1 MDSREFDI
9 VVVGGGHAG
18 CEAAAVAAR
27 LGVRV
32 ALVTFD
38 VEAIGRLSCNPA
50 IGGLAKGN
58 LVRELDAL
66 GGLMAQ
72 VADASTVQ
80 FRHLNTRKG
89 LAVRSSRAQVDI
101 EIYPKVMQEALG
113 AISNLEIIE
122 DEVVSVTTSC
132 CNEELTVRSV
142 TLGSGLELMCSE
154 VVLTTGTFLSAM
166 LHCGDQTT
174 CGGRVGEGSAMS
186 LGEALNR
193 LGVNLARLKTGTPP
207 RLRADSIDFSKME
220 PQESIGGHFSF
231 TPPAV
236 TLPSITCHMVYT
248 NEKTHDVIRENLQKS
263 AVYGGGITGA
273 GPRYCPS
280 IEDKVVRFPQRGRHL
295 LFLEPEGLNTD
306 RVYVNGLSTSL
317 PKDVQELVLRSIPG
331 LEEAVIEQAGYAV
344 EYDYSDPRQLGHDLQ
359 YKGLRGLYMA
369 GQLNG
374 SSGYEEAAVQGFV
387 AGVCAAHSVLG
398 REPLFLGRDEAY
410 IGVLI
415 DDLVTRG
422 VGGEPYRM
430 FTSRAEHRLSLREDN
445 ADRRLMK
452 VGRELGLINDERWCR
467 FEQKMAAIEG
477 SMAML
482 AQKVSPT
489 LDMVEKF
496 ANNGLG
502 ELKKQSTV
510 EQLLRRPE
518 YSYELLSRVVD
529 LPTLSAEEAEQVETD
544 IKYAGY
550 LKRERVRAE
559 QAKKMAGVSLDGVNF
574 AEVAGL
580 SSEVIQRLFHA
591 SPATLD
597 AASRVPSVT
606 PAAITALALYMSR
619 LTTASKKQSI

>member
-1 MDSREFDI
+1 MGTKEFDI

-18 CEAAAVAAR
+18 CEAAAVAAK

-32 ALVTFD
+32 AMVTFD
-38 VEAIGRLSCNPA
+38 KSAIGRLSCNPA

-72 VADASTVQ
+72 VTDSATIQ

-101 EIYPKVMQEALG
+101 DLYPKAMQKVLG
-113 AISNLEIIE
+113 SVDNLEIIE
-122 DEVVSVTTSC
+122 DEVVSVLTTASDD
-132 CNEELTVRSV
+132 EISISSV
-142 TLGSGLELMCSE
+142 ILGSGDELACRS

-166 LHCGDQTT
+166 LHCGAETT
-174 CGGRVGEGSAMS
+174 LGGRVGEGSAMG
-186 LGEALNR
+186 LGEALR
-193 LGVNLARLKTGTPP
+193 DIGVGLARLKTGTPP
-207 RLRADSIDFSKME
+207 RLRADSIDYSKME
-220 PQESIGGHFSF
+220 PQESVGGHFSF
-231 TPPAV
+231 TPPEKS
-236 TLPSITCHMVYT
+236 LESITCHMVYT
-248 NEKTHDVIRENLQKS
+248 NEQTHEIIRDNLEKS

-295 LFLEPEGLNTD
+295 LFLEPEGLDTD

-317 PKDVQELVLRSIPG
+317 PEDVQLLLLRSIPG
-331 LEEAVIEQAGYAV
+331 LEKAVIEQAGYAV

-359 YKGLRGLYMA
+359 YKGLKGLYMA

-374 SSGYEEAAVQGFV
+374 SSGYEEAAVQGFI
-387 AGVCAAHSVLG
+387 AGVCAAHSTLG
-398 REPLFLGRDEAY
+398 RDPLILGRDEAY

-452 VGRELGLINDERWCR
+452 IGRDLGLVNKERWSR
-467 FEQKMAAIEG
+467 FERKISAIER
-477 SMAML
+477 SIATL
-482 AQKVSPT
+482 SQKVSPT
-489 LDMVEKF
+489 SNMVLRF
-496 ANNGLG
+496 RDAGLG

-518 YSYELLSRVVD
+518 YTYELLSRVLD
-529 LPTLSAEEAEQVETD
+529 LPDLSPEEAEQVETD
-544 IKYAGY
+544 VKYAGY
-550 LKRERVRAE
+550 LQREKVRAA
-559 QAKKMAGVSLDGVNF
+559 QAKKMAGVSLEGVDF
-574 AEVAGL
+574 TEVAGL
-580 SSEVIQRLFHA
+580 SSEVIQRLKGA

-619 LTTASKKQSI
+619 RSAEHQRQVK

>member
-1 MDSREFDI
+1 MDIREFDI

-38 VEAIGRLSCNPA
+38 TKANGRLSCNPA

-66 GGLMAQ
+66 GGVMAQ
-72 VADASTVQ
+72 VTDASTIQ

-101 EIYPKVMQEALG
+101 DLYPKAMQEALG
-113 AISNLEIIE
+113 SIDNLEIIE
-122 DEVVSVTTSC
+122 DEVVSITTNGDEDNLSIS
-132 CNEELTVRSV
+132 SV
-142 TLGSGLELMCSE
+142 GLGSGGELICSA

-166 LHCGDQTT
+166 LHCGDTAT
-174 CGGRVGEGSAMS
+174 LGGRVGEGSAMS
-186 LGEALNR
+186 LGEAMKS
-193 LGVNLARLKTGTPP
+193 LGVKLARLKTGTPP
-207 RLRADSIDFSKME
+207 RLRADSIDFSQME
-220 PQESIGGHFSF
+220 SQESVGGHFSF
-231 TPPAV
+231 SPPDKI
-236 TLPSITCHMVYT
+236 LPSITCHIVYT
-248 NEKTHDVIRENLQKS
+248 NEKTHDIVRENLDKS
-263 AVYGGGITGA
+263 SVYGGGVNSV

-280 IEDKVVRFPQRGRHL
+280 IEDKVVKFPQRSRHL

-306 RVYVNGLSTSL
+306 RIYVNGLSTSM
-317 PKDVQELVLRSIPG
+317 PAYIQELVLRSMPG
-331 LEEAVIEQAGYAV
+331 MENAVIEQAGYAV

-359 YKGLRGLYMA
+359 FKGLKGLYMA

-374 SSGYEEAAVQGFV
+374 TSGYEEAAVQGFI

-398 REPLFLGRDEAY
+398 REPLILGRDEAY

-452 VGRELGLINDERWCR
+452 RGRDLGLINDERWLR
-467 FEQKMAAIEG
+467 FEQKMEAINR
-477 SMAML
+477 SKDTL
-482 AQKVSPT
+482 SKKVSPT
-489 LDMVEKF
+489 KDMIEKF
-496 ANNGLG
+496 KKAGLG
-502 ELKKQSTV
+502 ELNKQATV

-518 YSYELLSRVVD
+518 YTYELLSRVID
-529 LPTLSAEEAEQVETD
+529 LPELTAEEAEQVETD
-544 IKYAGY
+544 VKYAGY
-550 LKRERVRAE
+550 LQREKVRAE
-559 QAKKMAGVSLDGVNF
+559 QAKKMSGVSLIGVDF
-574 AEVAGL
+574 ASIAGL
-580 SSEVIQRLFHA
+580 SNEVIQRLA
-591 SPATLD
+591 RACPATLD
-597 AASRVPSVT
+597 AASRIPSVT
-606 PAAITALALYMSR
+606 PAAITVLALFMARSPR
-619 LTTASKKQSI
+619 SSKNQPL

>member
-1 MDSREFDI
+1 MVRREFDI

-32 ALVTFD
+32 AMVTFD
-38 VEAIGRLSCNPA
+38 SQAVGRLSCNPA

-72 VADASTVQ
+72 VADASTIQ

-101 EIYPKVMQEALG
+101 ELYPKAMKEALA
-113 AISNLEIIE
+113 AIDNLEIIE
-122 DEVVSVTTSC
+122 DEVVSIATET
-132 CNEELTVRSV
+132 NEGELSIRSV
-142 TLGSGLELMCSE
+142 ILGSGSELFCSG

-166 LHCGDQTT
+166 LHCGDQSTL
-174 CGGRVGEGSAMS
+174 GGRVGEGSAMS
-186 LGEALNR
+186 LGEALKS
-193 LGVNLARLKTGTPP
+193 LGVKLARLKTGTPP
-207 RLRADSIDFSKME
+207 RLKADSIDFSQME
-220 PQESIGGHFSF
+220 PQESVGGFFSF
-231 TPPAV
+231 SPPAIS
-236 TLPSITCHMVYT
+236 LPSITCHMVYT
-248 NEKTHDVIRENLQKS
+248 NEKTHDIIRENLEKS

-280 IEDKVVRFPQRGRHL
+280 IEDKVVRFPQRARHL

-317 PKDVQELVLRSIPG
+317 PADVQELVLRSIPG

-359 YKGLRGLYMA
+359 FKGLKGLYMA

-374 SSGYEEAAVQGFV
+374 SSGYEEAAAQGFI
-387 AGVCAAHSVLG
+387 AGVCGAHAVLG
-398 REPLFLGRDEAY
+398 REPLVLGRDEAY

-452 VGRELGLINDERWCR
+452 RGRELGLINDERWCR
-467 FEQKMAAIEG
+467 FERKMQAIER
-477 SMAML
+477 SIAKL
-482 AQKVSPT
+482 SQKVSPT
-489 LDMVEKF
+489 LDMIAKFEK
-496 ANNGLG
+496 NGLG
-502 ELKKQSTV
+502 ALKKQATV

-518 YSYELLSRVVD
+518 YTYELLSRVVD
-529 LPTLSAEEAEQVETD
+529 LPKLSADEAEQVETD
-544 IKYAGY
+544 VKYAGY
-550 LKRERVRAE
+550 LQREKVRAE
-559 QAKKMAGVSLDGVNF
+559 QAKKMAGISLVGVDF
-574 AEVAGL
+574 ADVAGL
-580 SSEVIQRLFHA
+580 SNEVIHRLGKA
-591 SPATLD
+591 VPATLD

-606 PAAITALALYMSR
+606 PAAITALVLYMSR
-619 LTTASKKQSI
+619 RTTPHKNQSI